1 MFGSEPHPVARSLEG
16 QPPLGRLILAASG
29 LSAGLTV
36 LCLSANVSPLLALS
50 IFAAASVL
58 AAQGLLLRYPH
69 AELGLCNVITL
80 ARVAMVAFLAAAVFE
95 SGLWVPLVFTVA
107 SVAFALDGVDGWL
120 ARRSGLVSDFGARF
134 DMETDAALAAVLSL
148 LLLVNGT
155 SGPEILILGFMRY
168 GFVLAGL
175 AVPALRAGL
184 PDSFRRKAICVV
196 QIAAL
201 IFLLFPL
208 SPAGLLLPVSLGA
221 ALLLTWSFAVD
232 TIFLLRRAA

>member
-1 MFGSEPHPVARSLEG
+1 MFGSEPNPVARSPESR
-16 QPPLGRLILAASG
+16 PPLGRLILTAG
-29 LSAGLTV
+29 TLSAGIAV

-58 AAQGLLLRYPH
+58 AAQGLVLCYPH

-80 ARVAMVAFLAAAVFE
+80 ARVALVALLAGTALDSAF
-95 SGLWVPLVFTVA
+95 SAPLAFTVA

-148 LLLVNGT
+148 LLLVSGKT
-155 SGPEILILGFMRY
+155 GPEILILGFMRY

-184 PDSFRRKAICVV
+184 PESFRRKAICVV
-196 QIAAL
+196 QISAL

-208 SPAGLLLPVSLGA
+208 SPAGLLLPVSVGA
-221 ALLLTWSFAVD
+221 ALLLAWSFAVD
-232 TIFLLRRAA
+232 IVFLLRRAA